1 MIVLLKQRLG
11 ILPNL
16 SIPQIIL
23 DKSSEDTGM
32 VEIGKYVRVWIAT
45 VISSKKTLMAT
56 RA

>member
-16 SIPQIIL
+16 NIPQIIL

-32 VEIGKYVRVWIAT
+32 VEIGRYVRVWIAT
-45 VISSKKTLMAT
+45 VVSFKKTLMAT
-56 RA
+56 WV

>member
-16 SIPQIIL
+16 NISQIIL

-32 VEIGKYVRVWIAT
+32 VEIGRYVRVWIAT
-45 VISSKKTLMAT
+45 VVSSKKTLMAT
-56 RA
+56 RV